1 MKIDTK
7 VVKILTITLFTF
19 LSFAGVAAQTSHPLQ
34 VEVLEIIS
42 PDDIVIFYV
51 GDFNFIDASID
62 PIIFQYRISEIRGNP
77 VEVDME
83 FKMTATVPS
92 LGLNNEILYHVRTL
106 PGEPLKWDG
115 HPLTITNRII
125 DENTRNRGF
134 INDDLGHRVNFGT
147 ETLAQISDAN
157 QKELQDAVLKAGKL
171 PAGKYTFFLNIS
183 SRNDSTEVLSY
194 EKTKIIDI
202 TNPTTL
208 DLVGPGGFL
217 SDQVEIFTLFPIFQW
232 ESQGCEYSIRVSQ
245 YDPAVHSSVE
255 EALNDIS
262 NLPFP
267 DDGSYFA
274 GDDGEGLQSTTLQ
287 FPLSGAKQL
296 EYGKT
301 YVWSVKKACITTAGR
316 DERNSDIYAF
326 KIADITGEGDDT
338 GVGIAGG
345 VITDPVLSALQS
357 ILGDLFEGL
366 FSGDGEL
373 AGYTTVAG
381 ILLNGETAT
390 AEAVGD
396 LAEKKLSG
404 EVGAIQIEIQ

>member
-7 VVKILTITLFTF
+7 IIKILTITLFTL
-19 LSFAGVAAQTSHPLQ
+19 LSFTGVNAQTNQ

-51 GDFNFIDASID
+51 GDFNFIDASVD
-62 PIIFQYRISEIRGNP
+62 PIIFQYRISELSGNP
-77 VEVDME
+77 AEVDME

-92 LGLNNEILYHVRTL
+92 LGLNNEILYHVRSL
-106 PGEPLKWDG
+106 PDEPLKWDG

-125 DENTRNRGF
+125 DKNTRDRGF
-134 INDDLGHRVNFGT
+134 INDDFGHRVNFGT
-147 ETLAQISDAN
+147 ETLAEISDAS
-157 QKELQDAVLKAGKL
+157 QKDLQEEVLKVGKL

-183 SRNDSTEVLSY
+183 SRDANTEVLSY

-202 TNPTTL
+202 TTPTSL

-217 SDQVEIFTLFPIFQW
+217 SEEFEIFTLFPIFQW
-232 ESQGCEYSIRVSQ
+232 ESQGCEYGIRVSE

-255 EALNDIS
+255 EALNDVS

-274 GDDGEGLQSTTLQ
+274 GDDGEGLESTTLQ
-287 FPLSGAKQL
+287 FPLTGAKLL

-301 YVWSVKKACITTAGR
+301 YVWSVKKTCITTAGGE
-316 DERNSDIYAF
+316 ERNSDIYAF
-326 KIADITGEGDDT
+326 KIADITGEGDDS
-338 GVGIAGG
+338 GAGITGG
-345 VITDPVLSALQS
+345 VITDPVLAALQS

-373 AGYTTVAG
+373 AGYTTVAR

-396 LAEKKLSG
+396 LAEKLLSG
-404 EVGAIQIEIQ
+404 KVGPIRIEIQ

>member
-1 MKIDTK
+1 MKIDAN
-7 VVKILTITLFTF
+7 VIKILAITLFTF
-19 LSFAGVAAQTSHPLQ
+19 LSFSNINAQEPIYH
-34 VEVLEIIS
+34 VEVLEIRA

-62 PIIFQYRISEIRGNP
+62 PIIFEYRIRELNGNP

-83 FKMTATVPS
+83 FMMRATVPS
-92 LGLNNEILYHVRTL
+92 LDLNDEILYHVRTV
-106 PGEPLKWDG
+106 PEEPLKWDG
-115 HPLTITNRII
+115 DPLTISNRII

-147 ETLAQISDAN
+147 ETLAQISDKD
-157 QKELQDAVLKAGKL
+157 QEDLQEAVLKAGKL

-183 SRNDSTEVLSY
+183 SRDADTEVLSY

-217 SDQVEIFTLFPIFQW
+217 SEEFEIFTLFPIFQW
-232 ESQGCEYSIRVSQ
+232 ESQGCEYGIRVSE

-255 EALNDIS
+255 EALNDVS

-267 DDGSYFA
+267 DDGTYYA
-274 GDDGEGLQSTTLQ
+274 GDDGEGLESTTLQ
-287 FPLSGAKQL
+287 YPLTGAKQL

-301 YVWSVKKACITTAGR
+301 YVWSVKKTCVTTAGGE
-316 DERNSDIYAF
+316 ERNSDIYAF
-326 KIADITGEGDDT
+326 KIADITGEGDDS
-338 GVGIAGG
+338 GVGVTGG
-345 VITDPVLSALQS
+345 VITDPVLAALQS
-357 ILGDLFEGL
+357 IFGDAFVGL

-373 AGYTTVAG
+373 AGYTTVVSV
-381 ILLNGETAT
+381 LLNGETAT
-390 AEAVGD
+390 ADAVSN
-396 LAEKKLSG
+396 LAEKLLSG
-404 EVGAIQIEIQ
+404 DVTSIRIEIQ